1 MNSLLH
7 SIQKEL
13 KEVNQEIGN
22 YPSPITGCDVQFN
35 DLLKRRSE
43 LERKMREMKAK
54 PEITMWQGG
63 NIYLTGKIFE
73 WIQLEGFFPD
83 NDCHKTGSS
92 LSHKL
97 SSSTPSP
104 SAKPLT

>member
-1 MNSLLH
+1 MNLLLH
-7 SIQKEL
+7 SIEKEL

-35 DLLKRRSE
+35 DLLNRRFE

-63 NIYLTGKIFE
+63 NLY
-73 WIQLEGFFPD
+73 
-83 NDCHKTGSS
+83 
-92 LSHKL
+92 
-97 SSSTPSP
+97 
-104 SAKPLT
+104 

>member
-22 YPSPITGCDVQFN
+22 YPSPITGCDVKFI
-35 DLLKRRSE
+35 DILKRRSE

-63 NIYLTGKIFE
+63 NIY
-73 WIQLEGFFPD
+73 
-83 NDCHKTGSS
+83 
-92 LSHKL
+92 
-97 SSSTPSP
+97 
-104 SAKPLT
+104 

>member
-22 YPSPITGCDVQFN
+22 DPLPITGCDVQFN
-35 DLLKRRSE
+35 DFLKRRSE
-43 LERKMREMKAK
+43 LERKMREVKAK

-63 NIYLTGKIFE
+63 NIY
-73 WIQLEGFFPD
+73 
-83 NDCHKTGSS
+83 
-92 LSHKL
+92 
-97 SSSTPSP
+97 
-104 SAKPLT
+104 

>member
-35 DLLKRRSE
+35 DFLKRRSE
-43 LERKMREMKAK
+43 LEKKMREMKAK
-54 PEITMWQGG
+54 PAITMWQGG
-63 NIYLTGKIFE
+63 NLY
-73 WIQLEGFFPD
+73 
-83 NDCHKTGSS
+83 
-92 LSHKL
+92 
-97 SSSTPSP
+97 
-104 SAKPLT
+104 

>member
-22 YPSPITGCDVQFN
+22 YPSPIIGCDVKFN

-63 NIYLTGKIFE
+63 NLY
-73 WIQLEGFFPD
+73 
-83 NDCHKTGSS
+83 
-92 LSHKL
+92 
-97 SSSTPSP
+97 
-104 SAKPLT
+104 

>member
-13 KEVNQEIGN
+13 REVNQEIGN

-35 DLLKRRSE
+35 YLLIRRSE
-43 LERKMREMKAK
+43 LEMKMREMKAK

-63 NIYLTGKIFE
+63 NLY
-73 WIQLEGFFPD
+73 
-83 NDCHKTGSS
+83 
-92 LSHKL
+92 
-97 SSSTPSP
+97 
-104 SAKPLT
+104 

>member
-22 YPSPITGCDVQFN
+22 YPSPITGCDVQLN

-43 LERKMREMKAK
+43 LETKMREMKAK

-63 NIYLTGKIFE
+63 NLY
-73 WIQLEGFFPD
+73 
-83 NDCHKTGSS
+83 
-92 LSHKL
+92 
-97 SSSTPSP
+97 
-104 SAKPLT
+104 

>member
-22 YPSPITGCDVQFN
+22 YPLPITGCDVLFN

-43 LERKMREMKAK
+43 LEKKMREMIAK

-63 NIYLTGKIFE
+63 NLY
-73 WIQLEGFFPD
+73 
-83 NDCHKTGSS
+83 
-92 LSHKL
+92 
-97 SSSTPSP
+97 
-104 SAKPLT
+104 

>member
-1 MNSLLH
+1 MDLLLQ

-43 LERKMREMKAK
+43 LERKMREMKSK
-54 PEITMWQGG
+54 PEIAMWQGG
-63 NIYLTGKIFE
+63 NLY
-73 WIQLEGFFPD
+73 
-83 NDCHKTGSS
+83 
-92 LSHKL
+92 
-97 SSSTPSP
+97 
-104 SAKPLT
+104 

>member
-54 PEITMWQGG
+54 PEITMWQEESY
-63 NIYLTGKIFE
+63 IEQGKYF
-73 WIQLEGFFPD
+73 
-83 NDCHKTGSS
+83 
-92 LSHKL
+92 
-97 SSSTPSP
+97 
-104 SAKPLT
+104 

>member
-35 DLLKRRSE
+35 DVLKRRFE
-43 LERKMREMKAK
+43 LESKMGEMKVK
-54 PEITMWQGG
+54 SEITMW
-63 NIYLTGKIFE
+63 
-73 WIQLEGFFPD
+73 LEG
-83 NDCHKTGSS
+83 N
-92 LSHKL
+92 LY
-97 SSSTPSP
+97 
-104 SAKPLT
+104 

>member
-1 MNSLLH
+1 MGTLNMDIKLKRFLVGQNMNSLLY

-35 DLLKRRSE
+35 DLLNRRSE
-43 LERKMREMKAK
+43 LEKKMREMKAT

-63 NIYLTGKIFE
+63 NLY
-73 WIQLEGFFPD
+73 
-83 NDCHKTGSS
+83 
-92 LSHKL
+92 
-97 SSSTPSP
+97 
-104 SAKPLT
+104 

>member
-1 MNSLLH
+1 MDSLLQ

-22 YPSPITGCDVQFN
+22 YPSPITGFDVQFN

-54 PEITMWQGG
+54 PAITMWQGG
-63 NIYLTGKIFE
+63 NIY
-73 WIQLEGFFPD
+73 
-83 NDCHKTGSS
+83 
-92 LSHKL
+92 
-97 SSSTPSP
+97 
-104 SAKPLT
+104 

>member
-1 MNSLLH
+1 MSDLCFNLFN

-43 LERKMREMKAK
+43 LEKKMREMKTK
-54 PEITMWQGG
+54 PAITMWQGG
-63 NIYLTGKIFE
+63 NLY
-73 WIQLEGFFPD
+73 
-83 NDCHKTGSS
+83 
-92 LSHKL
+92 
-97 SSSTPSP
+97 
-104 SAKPLT
+104 

>member
-13 KEVNQEIGN
+13 KQVNQEIGN

-43 LERKMREMKAK
+43 LEKKMREMKTK
-54 PEITMWQGG
+54 LEITNRQGG
-63 NIYLTGKIFE
+63 DIY
-73 WIQLEGFFPD
+73 
-83 NDCHKTGSS
+83 
-92 LSHKL
+92 
-97 SSSTPSP
+97 
-104 SAKPLT
+104 

>member
-35 DLLKRRSE
+35 DLLISRSG

-54 PEITMWQGG
+54 PEIKMWQGG
-63 NIYLTGKIFE
+63 NLY
-73 WIQLEGFFPD
+73 
-83 NDCHKTGSS
+83 
-92 LSHKL
+92 
-97 SSSTPSP
+97 
-104 SAKPLT
+104 

>member
-43 LERKMREMKAK
+43 LETKMREMKASLRSQCGK
-54 PEITMWQGG
+54 EEIYIEQGK
-63 NIYLTGKIFE
+63 YF
-73 WIQLEGFFPD
+73 
-83 NDCHKTGSS
+83 
-92 LSHKL
+92 
-97 SSSTPSP
+97 
-104 SAKPLT
+104 

>member
-35 DLLKRRSE
+35 DLLIRRYE
-43 LERKMREMKAK
+43 LEKKMREMKTK
-54 PEITMWQGG
+54 PAITTWQGG
-63 NIYLTGKIFE
+63 NLY
-73 WIQLEGFFPD
+73 
-83 NDCHKTGSS
+83 
-92 LSHKL
+92 
-97 SSSTPSP
+97 
-104 SAKPLT
+104 

>member
-1 MNSLLH
+1 MSPSDSDIILIDSDPSCLIMLGTLNMEIKLLRYLTGQNKNSILH

-43 LERKMREMKAK
+43 LEMKMREMKAK

-63 NIYLTGKIFE
+63 NLY
-73 WIQLEGFFPD
+73 
-83 NDCHKTGSS
+83 
-92 LSHKL
+92 
-97 SSSTPSP
+97 
-104 SAKPLT
+104 

>member
-43 LERKMREMKAK
+43 LETKMREMKAK
-54 PEITMWQGG
+54 PEITMWRS
-63 NIYLTGKIFE
+63 
-73 WIQLEGFFPD
+73 
-83 NDCHKTGSS
+83 NDSFRSGCSKG
-92 LSHKL
+92 
-97 SSSTPSP
+97 
-104 SAKPLT
+104 

>member
-22 YPSPITGCDVQFN
+22 YPSPITGGDLQFN
-35 DLLKRRSE
+35 ALLKHRSE
-43 LERKMREMKAK
+43 LERKMREMKAT

-63 NIYLTGKIFE
+63 NLY
-73 WIQLEGFFPD
+73 
-83 NDCHKTGSS
+83 
-92 LSHKL
+92 
-97 SSSTPSP
+97 
-104 SAKPLT
+104 

>member
-22 YPSPITGCDVQFN
+22 YTSPITGCDVQFN

-43 LERKMREMKAK
+43 LEKKIREMKTK

-63 NIYLTGKIFE
+63 NIY
-73 WIQLEGFFPD
+73 
-83 NDCHKTGSS
+83 
-92 LSHKL
+92 
-97 SSSTPSP
+97 
-104 SAKPLT
+104 